1 MVTIGGYGNSEGEPS
16 ETSAYRDAQAA
27 LDWVKAEYRIESAS
41 VLAHGL
47 SIGGAVAASLA
58 RDNPGLHLTL
68 DQTFVNAYE
77 VAKCVAANHFEGYV
91 GHHPTTTSHAPHHAT
106 PHTHQIPHMRH
117 TPHSPHIPCTPPPHH
132 SDTPR
137 RWQVRPRMGGGGGGG
152 HELPH
157 RPGGWPLCDGRV

>member
-27 LDWVKAEYRIESAS
+27 LDWVKAEHNIESAS

-77 VAKCVAANHFEGYV
+77 VARCVAANRFEGYAPEWAVAAVV
-91 GHHPTTTSHAPHHAT
+91 GTSFPTGLVDGPYVTDGFDTEAKLRSVEGHVFCFTST
-106 PHTHQIPHMRH
+106 KVRVHTLVQ
-117 TPHSPHIPCTPPPHH
+117 
-132 SDTPR
+132 
-137 RWQVRPRMGGGGGGG
+137 
-152 HELPH
+152 
-157 RPGGWPLCDGRV
+157 